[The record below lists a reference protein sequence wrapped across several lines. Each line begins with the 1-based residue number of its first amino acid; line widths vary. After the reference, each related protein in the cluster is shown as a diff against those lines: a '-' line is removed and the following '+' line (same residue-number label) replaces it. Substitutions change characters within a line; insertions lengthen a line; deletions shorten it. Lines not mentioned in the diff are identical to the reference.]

1 MSFSSTFE
9 ESTTYY
15 VLPTTYYVVVKF
27 LLRSHSIRRQVLPFA
42 AVCWQPRLH
51 HWIHPALEKARS
63 CAANSI
69 VQCEVKL
76 GKLRDF
82 GQYAT
87 HSLTHSLT
95 HSINQSINQ
104 SPAHSLTHT
113 HTLNTAILMTSI
125 D

>member
-1 MSFSSTFE
+1 VSFSSTFE
-9 ESTTYY
+9 ES
-15 VLPTTYYVVVKF
+15 TTYYVVVKF

-95 HSINQSINQ
+95 HSINQSINH
-104 SPAHSLTHT
+104 PLTHSLTHT
-113 HTLNTAILMTSI
+113 HLIPQY
-125 D
+125 